1 MFENKTRIA
10 LISSINKLLDI
21 EMESLELEWFEY
33 AALYW
38 RQKDRVE
45 MKKRQK
51 TLENKRI
58 NTKYNKK
65 VLNNLSTF
73 FSVS

>member
-1 MFENKTRIA
+1 M
-10 LISSINKLLDI
+10 

-45 MKKRQK
+45 MKKRHK
-51 TLENKRI
+51 IGK
-58 NTKYNKK
+58 
-65 VLNNLSTF
+65 
-73 FSVS
+73 